1 MMNDH
6 LHVLTSYIC
15 IFCLQMSTPYS
26 GTENLLKTYCPGG
39 CKSEKDVIKG
49 IDVIEKRDRN
59 DYLTDTEMAR
69 ITNDGVSKLA
79 FLKRISIFQLILNFI
94 EEAMLIIPPSAQI
107 DKIRDNYAGM
117 MKQSQKAYDVL
128 SGVTRLHAGETSR
141 LKRPKT
147 PEIPKFDV
155 HESGMQTFLNSMEL
169 LSHSYKFADD
179 KELSQ
184 FYLNNLTENS
194 KTTIFT
200 MYPLSDTSF
209 YMRKFE
215 RGHHLS

>member
-1 MMNDH
+1 
-6 LHVLTSYIC
+6 
-15 IFCLQMSTPYS
+15 
-26 GTENLLKTYCPGG
+26 
-39 CKSEKDVIKG
+39 
-49 IDVIEKRDRN
+49 
-59 DYLTDTEMAR
+59 
-69 ITNDGVSKLA
+69 
-79 FLKRISIFQLILNFI
+79 
-94 EEAMLIIPPSAQI
+94 MLIVPPDAQI
-107 DKIRDNYAGM
+107 TKIKENYAGM
-117 MKQSQKAYDVL
+117 LKQSQKAYDDL
-128 SGVTRLHAGETSR
+128 QGVTRLHAGETSR

-155 HESGMQTFLNSMEL
+155 HKPGMQTFLNSMEL

-179 KELSQ
+179 KELAQ